1 MEELLIMR
9 TRAANAR
16 FPYPALNKS
25 LINVLHSLPYPQK
38 KILESK
44 TFKSMTRKSI
54 SVKCFSPERL
64 KPVYTMKRISGTET
78 PAPKKSLHSPFH
90 IYSRNILRAKQ
101 SQLPNTKQMHN
112 EITLK

>member
-64 KPVYTMKRISGTET
+64 KPMYIMKHVSGTET
-78 PAPKKSLHSPFH
+78 PAPRKSVHSPFH
-90 IYSRNILRAKQ
+90 IHIRNILTARQ
-101 SQLPNTKQMHN
+101 SQVPNTKQMHN
-112 EITLK
+112 EFTLK